1 MERGIRF
8 ALVLSALLLTSV
20 GVKAE
25 GDDFGIWTEA
35 NVEKKV
41 SRNLSIDAGVEMRTR
56 DHVKTVDRWSGSI
69 GASYKLTDW
78 LKASA
83 DYTFLYDNNEKWNDK
98 QTKVA
103 SFWGVRHRFN
113 VSLTGSVDFGNLSV
127 SLRERWQYTYRPEK
141 TVERTKVS
149 NGKVEDKTYNGKG
162 KNVWRN
168 RLQLK
173 YKLTSL
179 WRPYVNGETYVAGS
193 GLEKY
198 RLSAGTEIRLSK
210 KHSFDVK
217 YMFQKIYDEDSD
229 EGNRHI
235 LGVGYTFKF

>member
-1 MERGIRF
+1 MERSIKTGLLL
-8 ALVLSALLLTSV
+8 AALLLATAE
-20 GVKAE
+20 VKAE
-25 GDDFGIWTEA
+25 GVDG
-35 NVEKKV
+35 
-41 SRNLSIDAGVEMRTR
+41 GVELRTR

-83 DYTFLYDNNEKWNDK
+83 GYTLLYDNNEKWNDK

-103 SFWGVRHRFN
+103 NFWGTRHRFN

-149 NGKVEDKTYNGKG
+149 KGTVEDKTYNGKG

-173 YKLTSL
+173 YKVSKV
-179 WRPYVNGETYVAGS
+179 WRPYVNGETFVSNGMD
-193 GLEKY
+193 KY

-210 KHSFDVK
+210 QHSFDVK
-217 YMFQKIYDEDSD
+217 YLFQKSCGDDDE

-235 LGVGYTFKF
+235 IGLGYTFKF

>member
-25 GDDFGIWTEA
+25 GDDFGIWTDA

-217 YMFQKIYDEDSD
+217 YLFQK
-229 EGNRHI
+229 
-235 LGVGYTFKF
+235 

>member
-1 MERGIRF
+1 M
-8 ALVLSALLLTSV
+8 ALAFMLLASV
-20 GVKAE
+20 EVKAE
-25 GDDFGIWTEA
+25 GDDFGIWTEL
-35 NVEKKV
+35 NVEKKLTKKV
-41 SRNLSIDAGVEMRTR
+41 DLDFWGENRSRDNHEN
-56 DHVKTVDRWSGSI
+56 VDRWSAGL
-69 GASYKLTDW
+69 GASYKLTNW

-83 DYTFLYDNNEKWNDK
+83 GYTYLYDHNEKWNTN

-103 SFWGVRHRFN
+103 NFWGTRHRFN

-141 TVERTKVS
+141 TVERTKVT

-173 YKLTSL
+173 YKVSSM

-210 KHSFDVK
+210 KHSFDVH
-217 YMFQKIYDEDSD
+217 YMFQKSCSDDDD

>member
-217 YMFQKIYDEDSD
+217 YLFQKSCSDDDD

-235 LGVGYTFKF
+235 LGFGYTFKF

>member
-1 MERGIRF
+1 MERSIKTGLLL
-8 ALVLSALLLTSV
+8 AALLLATAE
-20 GVKAE
+20 VKAE
-25 GDDFGIWTEA
+25 GDDFGLWSEV
-35 NVEKKV
+35 NVEKKI
-41 SRNLSIDAGVEMRTR
+41 SRNLSVDGGVELRTR

-83 DYTFLYDNNEKWNDK
+83 GYTLLYDNNEKWNDK

-103 SFWGVRHRFN
+103 NFWGTRHRFN

-149 NGKVEDKTYNGKG
+149 KGTVEDKTYNGKG

-173 YKLTSL
+173 YKVSKV
-179 WRPYVNGETYVAGS
+179 WRPYVNGETFVSNGMD
-193 GLEKY
+193 KY

-210 KHSFDVK
+210 QHSFDVK
-217 YMFQKIYDEDSD
+217 YLFQKSCGDDDE

-235 LGVGYTFKF
+235 IGLGYTFKF

>member
-1 MERGIRF
+1 MERSIK
-8 ALVLSALLLTSV
+8 SALLLAALLLASAEV
-20 GVKAE
+20 RAE
-25 GDDFGIWTEA
+25 GDDFGMWFD
-35 NVEKKV
+35 VGLEKRLAKNLDLELELENR
-41 SRNLSIDAGVEMRTR
+41 SRDNHEQ
-56 DHVKTVDRWSGSI
+56 VDRWSGSI

-83 DYTFLYDNNEKWNDK
+83 GYTYLYDHNEKWNDK

-103 SFWGVRHRFN
+103 NFWGTRHRFN
-113 VSLTGSVDFGNLSV
+113 VSLTGSLDFGNLSV

-168 RLQLK
+168 RMQLK
-173 YKLTSL
+173 YKVSSL

-198 RLSAGTEIRLSK
+198 RLAAGTEIRLSK

-217 YMFQKIYDEDSD
+217 YMFQKSCSDDDE

-235 LGVGYTFKF
+235 IGLGYTFKF